1 MNIPAFTLYG
11 LIGCSHCAD
20 AEKFLVSHG
29 LGFNI
34 VIVNEDPIATTG
46 IKQVT
51 GEDAA
56 PVLVYKL
63 TKEILKGFVRED
75 YERVAN
81 DYYSRVSAS
90 TPSIFGVGQ
99 QSQSQVTSEAK
110 ASTAN

>member
-11 LIGCSHCAD
+11 LIGCPHCAD
-20 AEKFLVSHG
+20 AEKFLLSHG

-46 IKQVT
+46 IKQIT

-81 DYYSRVSAS
+81 DYYARVSAS
-90 TPSIFGVGQ
+90 APSIFGSGQ
-99 QSQSQVTSEAK
+99 QLVPQASSESK
-110 ASTAN
+110 ASEVN